1 MLKVT
6 DITSFGGE
14 VAFKGAPRAG
24 FTLAE
29 VLITLGIIGVVA
41 AMTIPNLMT
50 AYQKQ
55 QTEARLKQAYSVLTN
70 AVRLSESENGNLDIP
85 MDMGMSSH
93 DLHLVFQESIAPYL
107 AGASRISNT
116 SIGWNGVNA
125 AGGSS
130 AGYLNFG
137 KGTHCLNSGLCFYM
151 INHHHNYIYIIV
163 DLNGA
168 SKPNRAGRDI
178 FYFALH
184 PKDSGTVIDGLV
196 YGINAQST
204 KEKLLEGCNKTN
216 PGSWSNGSTCTEL
229 IKRNSWKIPKD
240 YPW

>member
-1 MLKVT
+1 MKVA
-6 DITSFGGE
+6 DITSFLGR

-55 QTEARLKQAYSVLTN
+55 QTEARLKQAYSVLGN
-70 AVRLSESENGNLDIP
+70 AIRLSEAENGKLNIP
-85 MDMGMSSH
+85 TDMGMSSH
-93 DLHLVFQESIAPYL
+93 DLHQVFQESIAPYL

-125 AGGSS
+125 AGG
-130 AGYLNFG
+130 AAHYLNFG

-151 INHHHNYIYIIV
+151 FNHHHNYIYIVV

-196 YGINAQST
+196 YGINAQ
-204 KEKLLEGCNKTN
+204 CNKTN
-216 PGSWSNGSTCTEL
+216 TGSWSNGSTCTEL

>member
-1 MLKVT
+1 MLKRY
-6 DITSFGGE
+6 
-14 VAFKGAPRAG
+14 A

-85 MDMGMSSH
+85 TDMGMSSH

-125 AGGSS
+125 AGGSGARTGDRMLPLCQQGGNGFEES
-130 AGYLNFG
+130 LFQ
-137 KGTHCLNSGLCFYM
+137 CL
-151 INHHHNYIYIIV
+151 
-163 DLNGA
+163 
-168 SKPNRAGRDI
+168 R
-178 FYFALH
+178 
-184 PKDSGTVIDGLV
+184 DGLLHKRDFSCFDACFCQSYFISV
-196 YGINAQST
+196 GIYRLRCMY
-204 KEKLLEGCNKTN
+204 KIYRRN
-216 PGSWSNGSTCTEL
+216 PCT
-229 IKRNSWKIPKD
+229 
-240 YPW
+240 